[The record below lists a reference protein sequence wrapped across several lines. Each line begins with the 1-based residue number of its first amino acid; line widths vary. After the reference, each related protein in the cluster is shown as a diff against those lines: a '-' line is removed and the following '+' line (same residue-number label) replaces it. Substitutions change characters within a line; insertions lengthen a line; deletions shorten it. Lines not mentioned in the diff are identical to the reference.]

1 MPNTNGALTNKE
13 KLFCEEYIKDYNA
26 TQAYYRAYG
35 GSMATAS
42 GSGYKK
48 LKKEAVKAYI
58 SELQKEMRE
67 RWGDIASVLVH
78 ELMSDVVERDDEGN
92 HSGSWQKSVDLLQK
106 QLGLQNQKI
115 DATVATPNIKIV
127 IGDEDDV

>member
-1 MPNTNGALTNKE
+1 MPNTSGALTSKE

-26 TQAYYRAYG
+26 TQAYFRAYG
-35 GSMATAS
+35 GSIATAS
-42 GSGYKK
+42 GSGYRK
-48 LKKEAVKAYI
+48 LKKQAVKEYI
-58 SELQKEMRE
+58 GELQNEMRE

-78 ELMSDVVERDDEGN
+78 ELMSDVVARDEDGK

-106 QLGLQNQKI
+106 QLGLQNQKL
-115 DATVATPNIKIV
+115 DATVTTPNIKIV